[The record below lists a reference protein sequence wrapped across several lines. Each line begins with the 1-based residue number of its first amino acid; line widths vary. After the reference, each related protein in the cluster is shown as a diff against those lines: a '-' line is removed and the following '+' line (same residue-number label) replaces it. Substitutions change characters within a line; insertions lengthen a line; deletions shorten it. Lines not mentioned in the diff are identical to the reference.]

1 MTVLLFNLRFG
12 QSMRNY
18 GLIIL
23 FALFGASVS
32 VRQILTYIVPGNSGF
47 GPVVLGMHTYTWALL
62 VFMCSILASGIMLV
76 IGVGERD
83 DEIRIN
89 PHFIKGLFGIAMV
102 TVLAFTAATF
112 NQCGLDV
119 CPGAT
124 EFNQSSKQEQSPT
137 QETSMEELCC
147 PADPKKK

>member
-1 MTVLLFNLRFG
+1 MTVLLLNLRFG
-12 QSMRNY
+12 QSLRHY

-32 VRQILTYIVPGNSGF
+32 VRQILTYILPGNPGF

-62 VFMCSILASGIMLV
+62 VFMCSILASGIILV
-76 IGVGERD
+76 IGVGEGD

-89 PHFIKGLFGIAMV
+89 PHVIKGLFGVAMV
-102 TVLAFTAATF
+102 TILAFTAATF

-124 EFNQSSKQEQSPT
+124 EFNQSPQQEQSPT
-137 QETSMEELCC
+137 QETSLEELCC